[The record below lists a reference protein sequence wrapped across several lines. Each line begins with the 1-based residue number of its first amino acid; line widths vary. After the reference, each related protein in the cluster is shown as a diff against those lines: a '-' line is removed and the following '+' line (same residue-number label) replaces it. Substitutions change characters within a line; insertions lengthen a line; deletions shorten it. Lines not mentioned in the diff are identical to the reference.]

1 MSDDIDDKYAF
12 EMGDDYADVD
22 IGELAK
28 NVYEYL
34 RKSGGARI
42 GELVEAFDVPYDL
55 MARAL
60 ERLRSEGKVVKFVE
74 ENYIATYRVWSTDA
88 PLPETVYV
96 NGKGRWFYQCHVR
109 DAIVYIAGPEEH
121 SCLMVYT
128 TPECIR
134 RARFAN
140 TERTY
145 VYYYRRGDTEV
156 YVVLAKEDPKRA
168 WEVASKFL
176 PQS

>member
-1 MSDDIDDKYAF
+1 MSEDFDEFSF

-34 RKSGGARI
+34 KKNGGVRI

-74 ENYIATYRVWSTDA
+74 ENYIATYRVWPTDV
-88 PLPETVYV
+88 PP
-96 NGKGRWFYQCHVR
+96 RR
-109 DAIVYIAGPEEH
+109 R
-121 SCLMVYT
+121 YT
-128 TPECIR
+128 
-134 RARFAN
+134 
-140 TERTY
+140 
-145 VYYYRRGDTEV
+145 
-156 YVVLAKEDPKRA
+156 
-168 WEVASKFL
+168 
-176 PQS
+176 